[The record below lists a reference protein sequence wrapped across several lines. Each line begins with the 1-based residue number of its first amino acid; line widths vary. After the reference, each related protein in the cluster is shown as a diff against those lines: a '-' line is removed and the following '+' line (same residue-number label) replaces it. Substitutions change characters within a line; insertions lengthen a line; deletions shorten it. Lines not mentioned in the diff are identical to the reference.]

1 MMRSFWSEPYLW
13 IHVAG
18 IAVLPLFLGACLTGL
33 AVGFPVLP
41 VWLELFFVGTLG
53 VVPVLWMQWFRPF
66 YIFSIL
72 VVAVKPEKLTVVQQR
87 LLSRFKTKLNQWLAV
102 VVAILLIVV
111 LRQLYQLAPLAASI
125 APFPPSDRLW
135 GLLLAALAFLLSN
148 LFLQVPV
155 SVIVSLL
162 TTETTFAATEPYLV
176 PKIREDFTVLG
187 WQVNQI
193 LPYVVSDTA
202 LNTSK
207 MREDKISSSPE
218 QPEVETISE

>member
-1 MMRSFWSEPYLW
+1 
-13 IHVAG
+13 
-18 IAVLPLFLGACLTGL
+18 
-33 AVGFPVLP
+33 
-41 VWLELFFVGTLG
+41 
-53 VVPVLWMQWFRPF
+53 MQWFRPF

-155 SVIVSLL
+155 SVIASLL
-162 TTETTFAATEPYLV
+162 TTETTFAVTEPYLAD
-176 PKIREDFTVLG
+176 KIREDFTVLG

-218 QPEVETISE
+218 KPEVETISE